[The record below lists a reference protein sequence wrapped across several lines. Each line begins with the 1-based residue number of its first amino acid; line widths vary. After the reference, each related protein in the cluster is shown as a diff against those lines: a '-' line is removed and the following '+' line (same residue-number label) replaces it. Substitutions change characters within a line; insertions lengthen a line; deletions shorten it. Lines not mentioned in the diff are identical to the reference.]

1 VLLLLRGERLKR
13 NGDKIYEAFSE
24 KLRTLMNQVRRWQRI
39 LILSLLLLSVLAPI
53 VFVSNRLKSI
63 TSVDR
68 GEFIEELSDITD
80 KTEDELR
87 LTAIEQDEEGL
98 KEPKRILQDR
108 DFNSVV
114 LSNSSDKSN
123 DTVQSNEGDQKN
135 FLSEVDKGNIFR
147 ILCYFVLLSLSG
159 KLSYL

>member
-1 VLLLLRGERLKR
+1 MLKC
-13 NGDKIYEAFSE
+13 GC
-24 KLRTLMNQVRRWQRI
+24 
-39 LILSLLLLSVLAPI
+39 
-53 VFVSNRLKSI
+53 FVI
-63 TSVDR
+63 
-68 GEFIEELSDITD
+68 
-80 KTEDELR
+80 
-87 LTAIEQDEEGL
+87 QDEEGL

>member
-68 GEFIEELSDITD
+68 GEFIEELSDIV
-80 KTEDELR
+80 
-87 LTAIEQDEEGL
+87 
-98 KEPKRILQDR
+98 RI
-108 DFNSVV
+108 S
-114 LSNSSDKSN
+114 
-123 DTVQSNEGDQKN
+123 
-135 FLSEVDKGNIFR
+135 
-147 ILCYFVLLSLSG
+147 
-159 KLSYL
+159 